1 MILFIQILAAVL
13 TIWNVAEKQNILAV
27 VSGLCLIATFWLQE
41 DKMKLHKEQ
50 LNECHILKFEN
61 GLMYIQIGQEWE
73 VVELWCDK
81 TNCFRYVWKENLND
95 QR

>member
-1 MILFIQILAAVL
+1 
-13 TIWNVAEKQNILAV
+13 
-27 VSGLCLIATFWLQE
+27 
-41 DKMKLHKEQ
+41 MKLHKEQ

-81 TNCFRYVWKENLND
+81 TNCFRYVFKEDLND
-95 QR
+95 